1 MLLNWHN
8 QCILILYRF
17 TLPQG
22 SLFRASRAIVSLSNC
37 YWEELIHYT
46 YIKYSYKLMLNLNIM
61 MDDIIIDADINR
73 AIQQR
78 NRAKLLEQYIGM
90 TCVNTY
96 SPNGKIQIS
105 SASSKYF
112 QDRN

>member
-1 MLLNWHN
+1 VLSYLAPTVVGRTTP
-8 QCILILYRF
+8 LY
-17 TLPQG
+17 
-22 SLFRASRAIVSLSNC
+22 
-37 YWEELIHYT
+37 IHK
-46 YIKYSYKLMLNLNIM
+46 IQLQVNVEPKYY
-61 MDDIIIDADINR
+61 DDIIIDADINR

-90 TCVNTY
+90 TRGNYTN

-105 SASSKYF
+105 LASSII

>member
-1 MLLNWHN
+1 MGGAKP
-8 QCILILYRF
+8 LYIYKIQ
-17 TLPQG
+17 LQVNVEP
-22 SLFRASRAIVSLSNC
+22 
-37 YWEELIHYT
+37 
-46 YIKYSYKLMLNLNIM
+46 KYY
-61 MDDIIIDADINR
+61 DDIIIDADINR

-105 SASSKYF
+105 SVSSKYF

>member
-1 MLLNWHN
+1 MGGANP
-8 QCILILYRF
+8 LYIYKIQ
-17 TLPQG
+17 LQVNVEP
-22 SLFRASRAIVSLSNC
+22 
-37 YWEELIHYT
+37 
-46 YIKYSYKLMLNLNIM
+46 KYY
-61 MDDIIIDADINR
+61 DDINIDADINR

-112 QDRN
+112 QDRNWLNTDNWWQLDNKIVYKYSSWSV

>member
-1 MLLNWHN
+1 MGGANP
-8 QCILILYRF
+8 LYIYKIQ
-17 TLPQG
+17 LQVNVEPK
-22 SLFRASRAIVSLSNC
+22 C
-37 YWEELIHYT
+37 Y
-46 YIKYSYKLMLNLNIM
+46 
-61 MDDIIIDADINR
+61 DDIIIDIDKNR

-105 SASSKYF
+105 SASSSIFKIET
-112 QDRN
+112 D